1 MAVQTI
7 LFFVAISAVAVYS
20 QVPLASCPSP
30 RPAGVKFYTTAEQR
44 CTANLLVIEPED
56 CYENVTGCGTWL
68 NQWYPAR
75 FPTLQDGLNAAQ
87 VVADYVYCRLVWE
100 HCFNPL
106 TGNAYSTQCGFCN
119 SLNKDNCNRWPEFQ
133 GQKKR
138 SNEED
143 DANRPLGPSVD
154 GVAPIDP
161 SLGDGV
167 TEDGLIINPRKNNKD
182 GMNINYMPAAVKK
195 AAQQRKPSDVHRV
208 ARSSGM
214 SSSTK
219 TTPPPPSPTTTAP
232 PPPPSTTLCSNPYLY
247 KDCAYGGVC
256 APGYGPCPEY
266 SPFMESQW
274 SAYAHAGT
282 YTFRYGVEGDLG
294 RHLAA
299 YGKVGSLN
307 YSVETA
313 IIKCVIRTFGRD
325 TICPREGNNC
335 NTGAC
340 NIADC

>member
-1 MAVQTI
+1 MSLTTA
-7 LFFVAISAVAVYS
+7 LFFVSLNIVTIFA
-20 QVPLASCPSP
+20 QVPLSSCPSP

-106 TGNAYSTQCGFCN
+106 TGNAYSSQCGFCN
-119 SLNKDNCNRWPEFQ
+119 SLNKDNCNRYPEFQ
-133 GQKKR
+133 GQKR
-138 SNEED
+138 SEEEEH
-143 DANRPLGPSVD
+143 NH
-154 GVAPIDP
+154 I
-161 SLGDGV
+161 
-167 TEDGLIINPRKNNKD
+167 
-182 GMNINYMPAAVKK
+182 PAALKK
-195 AAQQRKPSDVHRV
+195 VLKPTQKKSSEAHRV
-208 ARSSGM
+208 ARSGGM

-219 TTPPPPSPTTTAP
+219 TTPPPTTTV

-247 KDCAYGGVC
+247 KDCAHNAC
-256 APGYGPCPEY
+256 APGYWCPQY

-274 SAYAHAGT
+274 STYEHAGT
-282 YTFRYGVEGDLG
+282 YTFRYGDENGQSGDLG